1 MKTSRRT
8 SAGMI
13 ETILR
18 TPLFNRFLSG
28 ALAVVALLFSVVLC
42 AVLISL
48 LNGGIAA
55 LIPLAILG
63 VLIWYA
69 NRKLNT
75 FTANMRALRKES
87 AFYREAQ
94 RRGIPREQTDS
105 AWSEYEAEQARKTR
119 SRSRLQK
126 ALRLLLLTVIVGV
139 AGLFIA
145 SLVIAYATDP
155 AILSQAPNQTQP

>member
-18 TPLFNRFLSG
+18 TPLLNRFLSG

-119 SRSRLQK
+119 SRSPLQK
-126 ALRLLLLTVIVGV
+126 AVRLLLLTVIVGV

-155 AILSQAPNQTQP
+155 AILSQSPTQTQP